1 MNIIDQIKEHAQLAI
16 KNVFEQEVGYDLLT
30 VNLTKPEFEGDY
42 TLVLFSFVKQLRK
55 SPEQIGALLGENM
68 VQQFPEMY
76 TGFNVIKG
84 FLNLVVTDAYWI
96 NYLQNNYTKSTFT
109 IPQAKAKKIVLE
121 YASPNT
127 NKPLHLGH
135 LRNIFLG
142 WSMAQI
148 LHHCGHD
155 VVKTCIVN
163 DRGIHICKSMLAW
176 QKLANGG
183 TPQSSNMKGD
193 HFVGHYYV
201 LFENELKA
209 QAQPIIDR
217 IIGGDISGFNE
228 ATTTQLE
235 KLTVALAKATEQE
248 KQDKIKD
255 DIKEIGRN
263 QTPIMQE
270 AREMLQ
276 QWEAGNEEVLKL
288 WKKMNGWVYEG
299 FDATYNRIGADF
311 AKTYYESETYLP
323 GKKFV
328 EAGLEQGI
336 FYKKEDNST
345 WVDLTPDG
353 LDEKL
358 LLRGNGTSVY
368 ITQDLGLAEEK
379 YEDFKYDE
387 SSYVIAD
394 EQNYHMKVLKLILQ
408 KLGKPYADGIFHLSY
423 GMVEL
428 PTGRMKSREGT
439 VVDADDIMDE
449 MAQVAKAK
457 TEELGK
463 VKDFSQAEL
472 EELYETIG
480 LGALKFFL
488 LRVDPKKKMIFN
500 PEESIEFQ
508 GFTGTFIQYT
518 HARIKSLLRKQL
530 PDANATKESTSLHA
544 KEKAIIVLLE
554 QYDSFALQAAQDHN
568 PSLIAIYVFEVAK
581 TFNTLFAELSVLSAE
596 TEEKK
601 HLRLQISQLTASV
614 IASAMQLLG
623 VKVPERM

>member
-1 MNIIDQIKEHAQLAI
+1 MNIVDQIKEHAQQAI
-16 KNVFEQEVGYDLLT
+16 KNVFEQEVGYELLT
-30 VNLTKPEFEGDY
+30 VNSTKPEFEGDY

-55 SPEQIGALLGENM
+55 SPEQIGEALGQNM
-68 VQQFPEMY
+68 VQQFPEFY
-76 TGFNVIKG
+76 SSYNVIKG
-84 FLNLVVTDAYWI
+84 FLNLVVTDVYWI
-96 NYLQNNYTKSTFT
+96 GYLQHNFAKTTFT

-142 WSMAQI
+142 WSMAEI
-148 LHHCGHD
+148 LQHCGHD

-176 QKLANGG
+176 QKLANGA
-183 TPQSSNMKGD
+183 TPESTNMKGD

-209 QAQPIIDR
+209 EAQPIIDK
-217 IIGGDISGFNE
+217 IIGGDISGYDE
-228 ATTTQLE
+228 ATTTQLQ
-235 KLTVALAKATEQE
+235 KLTTALSKATDEE
-248 KQDKIKD
+248 KQSKIKD
-255 DIKEIGRN
+255 DIKEIARN

-270 AREMLQ
+270 AKAMLQ
-276 QWEAGNEEVLKL
+276 QWEAGDEAVLAL

-299 FDATYNRIGADF
+299 FDATYSRIGADF

-368 ITQDLGLAEEK
+368 ITQDLGLAQEK
-379 YEDFKYDE
+379 YDDFKYDE

-428 PTGRMKSREGT
+428 PSGRMKSREGT

-449 MAQVAKAK
+449 MNLVAKTK

-463 VKDFSQAEL
+463 VKDFSEAEL
-472 EELYETIG
+472 HELYETIG

-500 PEESIEFQ
+500 PEESIEFH
-508 GFTGTFIQYT
+508 GFTGPFVQYT
-518 HARIKSLLRKQL
+518 HARIKSMLRKEFA
-530 PDANATKESTSLHA
+530 DANITKDSTSLLP
-544 KEKAIIVLLE
+544 KEKALVVLLE
-554 QYDSFALQAAQDHN
+554 QYDTIALQAAQEHN
-568 PSLIAIYVFEVAK
+568 PSLLAMYAFEIAKA
-581 TFNTLFAELSVLSAE
+581 FNTLYAELSILNAE
-596 TEEKK
+596 SEEKK
-601 HLRLQISQLTASV
+601 HLRLQISQLTAGV
-614 IASAMQLLG
+614 IASTMQLLG
-623 VKVPERM
+623 IRVPERM